1 VPGRRLHA
9 ARALDGGV
17 WGRARLPEVSVGLA
31 ALVFGFALGLG
42 ADPPAVSAVRAANS
56 TSVDVGEAPG
66 SEIPPT
72 SGMRLA
78 SLEPRI
84 VSLPPIGDEGAAT
97 ASAPSTNRRSSFD
110 ERFFFGAPPLASF
123 DERFLG
129 LAADRLYA
137 EAVEEDADTVD
148 PPLAAAEPAKPHRAG
163 NQASA
168 PAGAPKKRVRTAE
181 VPADSSSGPELDD
194 HTAIYD
200 ISARTVYL
208 PNGRRL
214 EAHSGLG
221 EYMDDVRYV
230 STRMRGPTPPNVY
243 ALSLRES
250 LFHGVR
256 ALRLTPVGNGN
267 MYGRAGILA
276 HTYMLGPNG
285 QSNGCVSFN
294 DYQAFLNAYL
304 RGEIDRIVV
313 VEHLDNVPDS
323 KTASD
328 WIPDAIKS
336 FFKRS

>member
-1 VPGRRLHA
+1 
-9 ARALDGGV
+9 
-17 WGRARLPEVSVGLA
+17 
-31 ALVFGFALGLG
+31 
-42 ADPPAVSAVRAANS
+42 
-56 TSVDVGEAPG
+56 
-66 SEIPPT
+66 
-72 SGMRLA
+72 MRLA
-78 SLEPRI
+78 SLDTRI
-84 VSLPPIGDEGAAT
+84 VSLRAIEDERLAT
-97 ASAPSTNRRSSFD
+97 ASAVSTDRRSSFD
-110 ERFFFGAPPLASF
+110 ERFFFGAPLASF

-137 EAVEEDADTVD
+137 EAVEEDGDIADA
-148 PPLAAAEPAKPHRAG
+148 PPVTAEPAKPSRRG
-163 NQASA
+163 GQASA
-168 PAGAPKKRVRTAE
+168 PASAPKKRVRTAE
-181 VPADSSSGPELDD
+181 APTDSSSGLELDD

-285 QSNGCVSFN
+285 QSNGCVSFS

-304 RGEIDRIVV
+304 RGEIDHILV
-313 VEHLDNVPDS
+313 VEHLDNVPTS

-328 WIPDAIKS
+328 WIPEAIKS